1 MSDKVHSGLC
11 NAGGNMLVCVF
22 YLSLVLSF
30 IFADFSGEDFFQ
42 GKSCWTFK
50 GSHLEECEHTL
61 MFSFN
66 KQNMVEF
73 NSTRGNWIGFTK
85 GSKEAA
91 KILNDDPYEKSQRL
105 FELTMCE
112 KLVNSIQYIGNL
124 TTPPT
129 MKLNLV
135 KLSDG
140 EHRAKFIC
148 SAYDFYPKQIQLT
161 WLRNGQE
168 VTEGVSYSS
177 LMYDG
182 DSQYQF
188 HSRLKYFPT
197 SGERI
202 TCMVEHFSLSEPKL
216 VDWDDSL
223 LPEDM
228 TPIVFGLCVLMVGLI
243 VLSSGFIYYKKHQ
256 PHTTPATE
264 MLARPE
270 DLLPGKPSVT
280 E

>member
-1 MSDKVHSGLC
+1 
-11 NAGGNMLVCVF
+11 ML
-22 YLSLVLSF
+22 
-30 IFADFSGEDFFQ
+30 
-42 GKSCWTFK
+42 
-50 GSHLEECEHTL
+50 
-61 MFSFN
+61 SFN

-85 GSKEAA
+85 YSKGAA
-91 KILNDDPYEKSQRL
+91 KKKLMILLKSL
-105 FELTMCE
+105 FT
-112 KLVNSIQYIGNL
+112 GNL

-140 EHRAKFIC
+140 EHRAKFVC

-177 LMYDG
+177 VMYDG
-182 DSQYQF
+182 NLYYQF
-188 HSRLKYFPT
+188 HSYLKYFPT

-223 LPEDM
+223 LSEDM
-228 TPIVFGLCVLMVGLI
+228 TPIAFGLCVLMVGLI

>member
-1 MSDKVHSGLC
+1 MHFST
-11 NAGGNMLVCVF
+11 F
-22 YLSLVLSF
+22 T
-30 IFADFSGEDFFQ
+30 DFSDEDFYQ
-42 GKSCWTFK
+42 AKLCYTFK
-50 GSHLEECEHTL
+50 GSHLEECEHTIML
-61 MFSFN
+61 SFN

-85 GSKEAA
+85 YSKGA
-91 KILNDDPYEKSQRL
+91 NR
-105 FELTMCE
+105 
-112 KLVNSIQYIGNL
+112 KLYSRNHDSFKFTGNL

-140 EHRAKFIC
+140 EHRAKFVC

-177 LMYDG
+177 VMYDG
-182 DSQYQF
+182 NLYYQF
-188 HSRLKYFPT
+188 HSYLKYFPT

-216 VDWDDSL
+216 VDWD
-223 LPEDM
+223 M
-228 TPIVFGLCVLMVGLI
+228 TPIAFGLCVLMVGLI

-256 PHTTPATE
+256 EVSEWPIRNSSSAKRTNDK
-264 MLARPE
+264 L
-270 DLLPGKPSVT
+270 V
-280 E
+280 

>member
-1 MSDKVHSGLC
+1 MS
-11 NAGGNMLVCVF
+11 
-22 YLSLVLSF
+22 
-30 IFADFSGEDFFQ
+30 
-42 GKSCWTFK
+42 
-50 GSHLEECEHTL
+50 
-61 MFSFN
+61 SFN

-105 FELTMCE
+105 FELTLCE
-112 KLVNSIQYIGNL
+112 TFVNVIQSIGNL